1 MKRTKNEEQS
11 LFDSL
16 FESTAGLIVFSML
29 ALAMSLFFIL
39 IPGQN
44 KATTREEAVSYTGQ
58 FKSYESSKKYC
69 YLCFADGSEYEVYPH
84 TETWEFR
91 ERMQAIPE
99 GTTLYL
105 LINPHTDYVVEIRTD
120 TEELM
125 NFDAEQ
131 QAIDNYDNGYV
142 WLGGFLIA
150 CAAFLLWFALKR
162 SASKSKE
169 QNKQNKKAA
178 KREDGFDD
186 TALRRAD
193 PAIKQRVLL
202 TKKIVGYEI
211 CYRRVKSTNELVING
226 LVYDEKKAVIEFEHT
241 LSASLDGHLIEAGLD
256 RDSYSFIAVD
266 GEIIEQKKRLV

>member
-29 ALAMSLFFIL
+29 ALAMSLVFIL

-58 FKSYESSKKYC
+58 FKAYESKKNYC
-69 YLCFADGSEYEVYPH
+69 FVSFADGSEYEVYPH

-91 ERMQAIPE
+91 ERMNAIPK

-131 QAIDNYDNGYV
+131 QAIDQYDNGYV
-142 WLGGFLIA
+142 WLGVLLIA
-150 CAAFLLWFALKR
+150 CAVFLLCFSFAQ
-162 SASKSKE
+162 SA
-169 QNKQNKKAA
+169 NKKKERNRKKQKAA
-178 KREDGFDD
+178 RHVVDFDD
-186 TALRRAD
+186 TALRHAD
-193 PAIKQRVLL
+193 PSKKHRVLL
-202 TKKIVGYEI
+202 EKSYRGYKI

-241 LSASLDGHLIEAGLD
+241 LSASVDGHLIEAGLD
-256 RDSYSFIAVD
+256 RESYSFIAVD
-266 GEIIEQKKRLV
+266 GEIIAQKKRLV